1 MKTNS
6 ILILAL
12 VLIVIVVLFNN
23 NKQEPFQG
31 EQNIVNELEV
41 DIENIVHDLEVIL
54 CLLTYCPHC
63 HKLKKENATD
73 EQVREMLG
81 IPANIKI
88 TRAEAGGGDA
98 AAQAVFTKFGVNSA
112 PTAVLHHPGTGLHQK
127 THASKEAIAKAAGE
141 VVEKV
146 KNHLTKAR

>member
-1 MKTNS
+1 MRTNS

-31 EQNIVNELEV
+31 EN
-41 DIENIVHDLEVIL
+41 IENIVNDLEVIL

-73 EQVREMLG
+73 EQVREILG

-88 TRAEAGGGDA
+88 TRIEAGGGDA

-146 KNHLTKAR
+146 KNHLTKAQ

>member
-1 MKTNS
+1 MRTNS

-23 NKQEPFQG
+23 NKQEPFQS
-31 EQNIVNELEV
+31 EN
-41 DIENIVHDLEVIL
+41 IENIVNDLEVIL
-54 CLLTYCPHC
+54 CLLPHC
-63 HKLKKENATD
+63 PYCQKFKKENATD

-88 TRAEAGGGDA
+88 TRAEAGSGDT

-146 KNHLTKAR
+146 KNHLTKAQ